1 MTGRGAQVVGRA
13 LAIGVVDHSLI
24 IAKDEYACHASWIPR
39 SYGLC
44 FGIDPQTGTL
54 WKGKNTHQ
62 ADHSCMALPP
72 CNKAQKK
79 SNQKATQKKKT
90 PTSHSERKRKSY
102 CFGLASHV
110 TDTYLAWREKT
121 GLEAHKGKEL
131 LQQNGILGT
140 TY

>member
-1 MTGRGAQVVGRA
+1 MHATHLGSLGVTVYASVLIRRRGHSGKGRILIRQTIRVWHYH
-13 LAIGVVDHSLI
+13 LATKLRRKAI
-24 IAKDEYACHASWIPR
+24 KKRP
-39 SYGLC
+39 
-44 FGIDPQTGTL
+44 
-54 WKGKNTHQ
+54 KKN
-62 ADHSCMALPP
+62 P
-72 CNKAQKK
+72 
-79 SNQKATQKKKT
+79 